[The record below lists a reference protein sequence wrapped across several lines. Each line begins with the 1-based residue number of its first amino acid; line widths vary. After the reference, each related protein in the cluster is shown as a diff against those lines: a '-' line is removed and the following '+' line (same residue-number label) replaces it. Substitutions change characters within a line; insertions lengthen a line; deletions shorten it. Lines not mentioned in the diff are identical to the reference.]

1 MKKSKNGKRDLRL
14 RIRAEKKLLKKFAA
28 TRQLHHKHVTVHQ
41 LLQKKNENKA
51 NWDVVWRCRE
61 VPKRGVG
68 WDVEKNLPRTRT
80 FASSTCCLP
89 PAISEP
95 PPLCTK

>member
-41 LLQKKNENKA
+41 LLQKKKTKIRQIGT
-51 NWDVVWRCRE
+51 WC
-61 VPKRGVG
+61 GG
-68 WDVEKNLPRTRT
+68 VEKYQ
-80 FASSTCCLP
+80 
-89 PAISEP
+89 
-95 PPLCTK
+95 KGV